1 MKKTRLLI
9 ILVMMLPLFLFSQ
22 KTIKGTVTDQSLL
35 PLPGATILIED
46 SDQGTVTDFDGNFE
60 LIISAESTNLI
71 VSYTGYLSKTV
82 EIGDQLNF
90 SIQLEE
96 SVEALSEVVV
106 TALGFKENKDQMG
119 STSSVV
125 SVESVNRA
133 GEATLINSLSGK
145 ASSVQIIRPN
155 GDPGA
160 GSSIKIRGA
169 NTIDGSSQP
178 LIIVDGVPLN
188 NSTNYGLSLIH
199 I

>member
-35 PLPGATILIED
+35 PLPGATILIEG

-71 VSYTGYLSKTV
+71 VSYTGYLTKTV

-155 GDPGA
+155 GDP
-160 GSSIKIRGA
+160 
-169 NTIDGSSQP
+169 
-178 LIIVDGVPLN
+178 
-188 NSTNYGLSLIH
+188 
-199 I
+199 

>member
-35 PLPGATILIED
+35 PLPGATILIEG

-71 VSYTGYLSKTV
+71 VSYTGYLTKTV

-133 GEATLINSLSGK
+133 GEATLINSLKHS
-145 ASSVQIIRPN
+145 
-155 GDPGA
+155 
-160 GSSIKIRGA
+160 
-169 NTIDGSSQP
+169 
-178 LIIVDGVPLN
+178 
-188 NSTNYGLSLIH
+188 Y
-199 I
+199 

>member
-35 PLPGATILIED
+35 PLPGATILIEG

-71 VSYTGYLSKTV
+71 VSYTGYLTKTV

-106 TALGFKENKDQMG
+106 TALGFK
-119 STSSVV
+119 
-125 SVESVNRA
+125 
-133 GEATLINSLSGK
+133 
-145 ASSVQIIRPN
+145 
-155 GDPGA
+155 
-160 GSSIKIRGA
+160 
-169 NTIDGSSQP
+169 
-178 LIIVDGVPLN
+178 
-188 NSTNYGLSLIH
+188 
-199 I
+199 

>member
-1 MKKTRLLI
+1 
-9 ILVMMLPLFLFSQ
+9 MMLPLFLFSQ

-71 VSYTGYLSKTV
+71 VSYTGYLTKTV

-133 GEATLINSLSGK
+133 GEATLINSL
-145 ASSVQIIRPN
+145 VTQ
-155 GDPGA
+155 
-160 GSSIKIRGA
+160 
-169 NTIDGSSQP
+169 
-178 LIIVDGVPLN
+178 
-188 NSTNYGLSLIH
+188 
-199 I
+199 

>member
-35 PLPGATILIED
+35 PLPGATILIEG

-71 VSYTGYLSKTV
+71 VSYTGYLTKTV

-96 SVEALSEVVV
+96 SVRA
-106 TALGFKENKDQMG
+106 TQADLGELR
-119 STSSVV
+119 
-125 SVESVNRA
+125 VER
-133 GEATLINSLSGK
+133 
-145 ASSVQIIRPN
+145 
-155 GDPGA
+155 
-160 GSSIKIRGA
+160 
-169 NTIDGSSQP
+169 
-178 LIIVDGVPLN
+178 
-188 NSTNYGLSLIH
+188 
-199 I
+199 

>member
-1 MKKTRLLI
+1 
-9 ILVMMLPLFLFSQ
+9 MLPLFLFSQ

-35 PLPGATILIED
+35 PLPGATILIEG

-71 VSYTGYLSKTV
+71 VSYTGYLTKTV

-188 NSTNYGLSLIH
+188 NSTNYV
-199 I
+199 